1 MDKTQAITELK
12 QQGFA
17 ASLKNGVVMIEIESE
32 AERTRAVRAVKELNL
47 RGSWGTRGKTNEGEY
62 MQ

>member
-17 ASLKNGVVMIEIESE
+17 ASLENGVVMVEIESE
-32 AERTRAVRAVKELNL
+32 AERIRANRAVKELNL
-47 RGSWGTRGKTNEGEY
+47 CGSWGTRGKTNEGEY